1 MEKKKDKNWREIYQK
16 ILFLLFYMFMTK
28 IVLNTGKGGVFENN
42 ALNIIMDFI
51 IVTSV
56 VAMISYIF
64 KRGEYK
70 ENTEDDNYLE

>member
-1 MEKKKDKNWREIYQK
+1 MEKKKKKNWREIYQK
-16 ILFLLFYMFMTK
+16 IVFLLFYMFMTK
-28 IVLNTGKGGVFENN
+28 IVLNTGKGGVFESN

-51 IVTSV
+51 VVTGV

-70 ENTEDDNYLE
+70 ESSEDDIHLE